1 MAMDPNDAV
10 NIPKGPSGPKTEA
23 GKAKSSRNAIRT
35 GLYAAR
41 DFMREGEEEEYAQ
54 TLIKLMDELTPE
66 GTLEEVFAT
75 EIMGATWRLRRC
87 RLVEEA
93 FGMVDDLDFDPMM
106 DERTE
111 KSQKSVDR
119 ARGQSHLILRR
130 SIAELAKLQ
139 KARFLCEQS
148 QNNSQPAP
156 GPAPASTSTP
166 AGFDALMALADKQ
179 LAQRYRES
187 GLSSFCNAP
196 VGQVSDLP
204 SSPKHDSDLIRTDTQ
219 SQTSNQ
225 WSTGSFCNPAVGQ
238 VSDLPSSN
246 SASGSFCKT
255 TPETPAAPKLI
266 PRNAP
271 CPCGSGQKYKRCCA
285 RREANASGLSVLKP
299 GWEQQPVVN
308 APPVL
313 NKAA

>member
-10 NIPKGPSGPKTEA
+10 NIPKGPGGPRTEQ
-23 GKAKSSRNAIRT
+23 GKEKSSRNAIRT

-41 DFMREGEEEEYAQ
+41 DFLREGEEEEYAQ

-111 KSQKSVDR
+111 KQQKSVDR
-119 ARGQSHLILRR
+119 ARAQSHLILRR

-139 KARFLCEQS
+139 KARFLCDQS

-156 GPAPASTSTP
+156 GPAAASTGTP

-179 LAQRYRES
+179 LAPSDLIRTES
-187 GLSSFCNAP
+187 QSQTRDRWSSSFCNPP

-204 SSPKHDSDLIRTDTQ
+204 SSNTADS
-219 SQTSNQ
+219 
-225 WSTGSFCNPAVGQ
+225 
-238 VSDLPSSN
+238 
-246 SASGSFCKT
+246 SFCKT
-255 TPETPAAPKLI
+255 TPSAPATPKLT
-266 PRNAP
+266 PRNAQ
-271 CPCGSGQKYKRCCA
+271 CPCGSGQKHKRCC
-285 RREANASGLSVLKP
+285 GKD
-299 GWEQQPVVN
+299 

-313 NKAA
+313 NRAA